1 LNWANSEELSA
12 STADILFELKAGCP
26 SGGTPGKYTIT
37 IEPGEWSAGGSKDS
51 LRRANYVALATIC
64 VNSAPQRANDADRK
78 EILLHEM
85 GHAYGLHDRYNTDLT
100 CNSRDV
106 SVMDGVVSC
115 GNGGIV
121 TALDAER
128 VKGFW
133 GYGWPNAPAIGA
145 DVAGVPGD
153 NPILSTPSSGV
164 LRATW
169 GDWAWWQTSFYL
181 IVRWQYDW
189 WPVWYTLAGSDRWRD
204 DDVGAHGLMTDYPQ
218 VDMRLLEEDFNVQGG
233 PNGAYYTACI
243 ASDNYGWGWAPM
255 YCFYSEKVWIS
266 W

>member
-1 LNWANSEELSA
+1 LPEIYQQVRWRSGQTLQWYINVNETGDPEFKNQILGAAAQWDGASTQLNWANSEELSA

-26 SGGTPGKYTIT
+26 SGGTPGKYTMT

-51 LRRANYVALATIC
+51 LRRANYVARATIC

-100 CNSRDV
+100 CNSREV

-133 GYGWPNAPAIGA
+133 GY
-145 DVAGVPGD
+145 
-153 NPILSTPSSGV
+153 
-164 LRATW
+164 
-169 GDWAWWQTSFYL
+169 
-181 IVRWQYDW
+181 
-189 WPVWYTLAGSDRWRD
+189 
-204 DDVGAHGLMTDYPQ
+204 
-218 VDMRLLEEDFNVQGG
+218 
-233 PNGAYYTACI
+233 
-243 ASDNYGWGWAPM
+243 
-255 YCFYSEKVWIS
+255 
-266 W
+266 